1 MAIPTVEVMAP
12 FKWVGYCDE
21 SEDGTALGIA
31 CVFARAVDW
40 LTLVGSWKDL
50 LADYEIEEFHAA
62 DCEHRKGP
70 WETWSDPADR
80 RAAARQF
87 LALITDNPL
96 PFPAIYATAVDLKS
110 FGEIAA
116 LHIRVA
122 HPGKG
127 RDKPWILALHTV
139 VDAMLDAQAMANRTF
154 GAHELLEVVC
164 DEKREFRARVERWAA
179 EVKTTSDLPLGD
191 VTFAESQ
198 SAVGLQMADLIAYE
212 ARKAV
217 TAVLLDDEERGIRDE
232 WMKLMRAALP
242 GGERRIYATL
252 WDKAAMRR
260 GNLPHGL
267 A

>member
-1 MAIPTVEVMAP
+1 MAIATVEVMVP

-21 SEDGTALGIA
+21 SEDETALGIA
-31 CVFARAVDW
+31 CVFARAADW
-40 LTLVGSWKDL
+40 LTLVGPWQDL
-50 LADYEIEEFHAA
+50 LAEYEIEEFHAA

-70 WETWSDPADR
+70 WKTWSDPADR
-80 RAAARQF
+80 RVAARRF
-87 LALITDNPL
+87 LALIINNPL
-96 PFPAIYATAVDLKS
+96 PLPAIYATAVDLKR

-116 LHIRVA
+116 PRIRVA

-127 RDKPWILALHTV
+127 RDKPWILAFHTV
-139 VDAMLDAQAMANRTF
+139 LGAMLDAQAMANHGL
-154 GAHELLEVVC
+154 GAHELLKVVC

-198 SAVGLQMADLIAYE
+198 SAVGLQMADLIVYE

-217 TAVLLDDEERGIRDE
+217 TAVLLDDEERGFRDE

-242 GGERRIYATL
+242 SGKRRIYATL
-252 WDKAAMRR
+252 WDEAAMRR
-260 GNLPHGL
+260 GNLPTGL
-267 A
+267 K